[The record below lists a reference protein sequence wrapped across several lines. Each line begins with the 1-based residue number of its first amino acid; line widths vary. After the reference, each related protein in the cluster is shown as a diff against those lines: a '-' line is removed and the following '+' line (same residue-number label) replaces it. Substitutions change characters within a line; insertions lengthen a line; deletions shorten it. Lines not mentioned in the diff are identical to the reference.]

1 MSAESLGL
9 ECPQRVIG
17 RRLSHFEITA
27 RLGKGGMGEVYLAH
41 DLTLDRNVALKV
53 LPPEL
58 ADDTEHLTRLV
69 REAKALA
76 ALDHPHIVTV
86 FSVEEADGVRF
97 LTMAYVEGRSLDAVI
112 PEGGLAIGQ
121 LLDFAV
127 PLADALRAA
136 HERGIIHRDL
146 KPTNII
152 VDNEG
157 RLRVLDFG
165 LAKRELPAAEVG
177 QATTR
182 AFSGQMTRE
191 GAILGS
197 YPYMSPEQAEGRLV
211 DARSDL
217 FSLGIVL
224 YEMACGQRP
233 FAGSTGVSLITA
245 ILRDMP
251 VPLGERRPDLPQ
263 RFVEIVSRCLEK
275 DRDRRYGSALDL
287 RNDLEDLRRVFRN
300 GLAEPAS
307 DVIARRDTAP
317 VQPRSR
323 ARVVTA
329 AALAVMALVAGI
341 FYWSSWSREPAG
353 AEVVMAPDVPFL
365 AVLPLRNLTGDP
377 EQDYFV
383 DGMTEALI
391 TDLSKIGGLRVIAR
405 SSAMRYKDTEKSIPE
420 ISAELGVGAVVEG
433 SVIREGDRVGITAQL
448 INPATN
454 AATWSNRYE
463 RDLTS
468 VLAIQSDIARAIAG
482 EIHVALTPEEATLLS
497 ADRTADPRA
506 YEAYLKGMFHLRRFT
521 PQDLEAA
528 LQLFENAI
536 AIDPSYALPHYGVSQ
551 VWNYSFVL
559 GVEQPLEAG
568 PKALAAVK
576 QALTLD
582 GSLAEAHLGLANI
595 KTSFEWD
602 WQGAEAAFERAIE
615 INPNYAEARVFY
627 SHLLLILGRIE
638 EGQSQIERALELD
651 PFEPFFRAAFGVFL
665 GYTGRQDEAIT
676 VFRETFENVPG
687 FGFAHQPAWRVF
699 HSVGRLDEAVEQA
712 RMHLTNVGEAEAV
725 TALDRGF
732 AEGGYPEAMRQAA
745 ETLAAGSR
753 LATARPI
760 IIADLYDDAG
770 ETDKALEWIER
781 AYELRDIDVAYLGG
795 LLLSE
800 DVRRHQRFQRILDRL
815 GTPLLAR

>member
-1 MSAESLGL
+1 MPEK
-9 ECPQRVIG
+9 VIG

-41 DLTLDRNVALKV
+41 DLNLDRDVALKV

-76 ALDHPHIVTV
+76 ALDHPNIVTV

-112 PEGGLAIGQ
+112 PDGGLTIAQ

-136 HERGIIHRDL
+136 HERGIVHRDL

-191 GAILGS
+191 GTILGS

-211 DARSDL
+211 DGRSDL

-245 ILRDMP
+245 ILRDTP
-251 VPLGERRPDLPQ
+251 APLGERRPDLPQ

-275 DRDRRYGSALDL
+275 DRNRRYGSALDL
-287 RNDLEDLRRVFRN
+287 RNDLDDLRRALAS
-300 GLAEPAS
+300 GLAGPAS
-307 DVIARRDTAP
+307 EVRARWDTAP
-317 VQPRSR
+317 ITPRSR

-329 AALAVMALVAGI
+329 AALAVMALAAGI
-341 FYWSSWSREPAG
+341 FYWSRWSQEPAG
-353 AEVVMAPDVPFL
+353 AQVVVAPDVPFI
-365 AVLPLRNLTGDP
+365 AVLPLRNMTGDP

-405 SSAMRYKDTEKSIPE
+405 SSAMRYRDTEKSIPE
-420 ISAELGVGAVVEG
+420 ISAELGVGAIVEG

-454 AATWSNRYE
+454 TATWSNRYE

-712 RMHLTNVGEAEAV
+712 RIHLTTVGEAGAV
-725 TALDRGF
+725 TALDRGL
-732 AEGGYPEAMRQAA
+732 AEGGYREAMRQAA

-753 LATARPI
+753 LAKARPI

-770 ETDKALEWIER
+770 ETDKALEWIEH
-781 AYELRDIDVAYLGG
+781 AYELRDIDIAYLGA

-800 DVRRHQRFQRILDRL
+800 DVRRHQRFQRVLDRL